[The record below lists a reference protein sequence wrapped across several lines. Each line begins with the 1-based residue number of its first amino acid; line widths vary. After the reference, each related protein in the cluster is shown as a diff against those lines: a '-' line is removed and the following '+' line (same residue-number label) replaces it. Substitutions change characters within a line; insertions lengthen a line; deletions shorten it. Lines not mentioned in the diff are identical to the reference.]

1 MSGRIVTG
9 AEAAEYVYAAPVSV
23 ALTKRLLWEGMHASV
38 PDMMQRENALFAW
51 IGNQADARE
60 GVLSFLEK
68 RDPDWK
74 LSAARDLPE
83 EF

>member
-1 MSGRIVTG
+1 MEPS
-9 AEAAEYVYAAPVSV
+9 
-23 ALTKRLLWEGMHASV
+23 ASV
-38 PDMMQRENALFAW
+38 PEMMQRENALFAR

-74 LSAARDLPE
+74 LSAARNLPE
-83 EF
+83 GFQEFSPRQPAR

>member
-1 MSGRIVTG
+1 MEPS
-9 AEAAEYVYAAPVSV
+9 
-23 ALTKRLLWEGMHASV
+23 ASV
-38 PDMMQRENALFAW
+38 PEMVQRENALFAW
-51 IGNQADARE
+51 IGNQADALE

-83 EF
+83 GL